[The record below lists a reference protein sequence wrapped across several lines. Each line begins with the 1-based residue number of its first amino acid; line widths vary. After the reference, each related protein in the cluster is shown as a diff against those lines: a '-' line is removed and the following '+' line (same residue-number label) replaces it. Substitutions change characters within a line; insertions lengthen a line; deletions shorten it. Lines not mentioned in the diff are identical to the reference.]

1 MTTYTND
8 IYGVQQQI
16 ADEQAAT
23 EKSFLDDSY
32 KLASVQGGMMLANAR
47 DIGRGKGNM
56 YAGLGRMLTGE
67 KEAIDPRIVRMQK
80 LQAIMQQI
88 PEPDTVDEY
97 IQLSNLMNQA
107 ELYGEAKE
115 AMKMAN
121 DIRSQ
126 LPTKST
132 AYKEYSE
139 MTTNPNPEGFKEWYK
154 EFKITGSKTPLTAK
168 QEAFKQYQLRPD
180 YKSGKLT
187 AIDFEREWSKAGR
200 EEKQPDNMTAKNIAL
215 QEFLVSPE
223 YQGGKKS
230 IVDFEKEWNNAGRA
244 EQKPEQRT
252 AKSLALEK
260 FLVSLEYLDGTKDII
275 DFETEW
281 SAAGRAPVEDT
292 QTRLS
297 AKEQSLDNFIN
308 SSDYIGKGGTMTIM
322 DWNKKWTE
330 SGQSANST
338 SVTNP
343 ETIAKTNILNSKITE
358 SFDILSSDPANR
370 GMPQET
376 LLSRAKVI
384 GSDEFLKAIED
395 PTTSNLNT
403 SADVGDFEYW
413 KGRYP
418 EKTDAEIFE
427 IMAAMNASS
436 PYNVNI
442 NQTRAFNRE
451 SIGERTNQIAQDSIQ
466 VETDLIRTEE
476 MLRAYE
482 EGAKSGWGQT
492 WINTGNKIAQEFF
505 GLPQEEGT
513 VQTDR
518 LEQLFKDYTLDR
530 MAKLKGTPSDKDLD
544 LVERAGAT
552 MDRSRAANTMII
564 EFDRFLLN
572 EQKNQHDYMSNW
584 LTNYIATENEYPAG
598 YQWDAQINQFRNRND
613 KSKWKGKETDRLA
626 LIQAYGTNEFDEQ
639 GTLEAIEARQTQDE
653 IEINQISEE
662 ISFEKQGE
670 DVLNRYG
677 IKG

>member
-168 QEAFKQYQLRPD
+168 QEAFKQYQLTPD

-200 EEKQPDNMTAKNIAL
+200 EEKQPDNMTAKDIAL

-230 IVDFEKEWNNAGRA
+230 IV
-244 EQKPEQRT
+244 
-252 AKSLALEK
+252 
-260 FLVSLEYLDGTKDII
+260 

-418 EKTDAEIFE
+418 EKTDAEVFE

-584 LTNYIATENEYPAG
+584 LTGYIQKDNEYPAG
-598 YQWDAQINQFRNRND
+598 YEWDAQINQFRNRND
-613 KSKWKGKETDRLA
+613 KSKWNGEETDRLA

-653 IEINQISEE
+653 IEINQIVEE
-662 ISFEKQGE
+662 IDYEKQGE
-670 DVLNRYG
+670 NVLNRYG

>member
-230 IVDFEKEWNNAGRA
+230 IV
-244 EQKPEQRT
+244 
-252 AKSLALEK
+252 
-260 FLVSLEYLDGTKDII
+260 

-584 LTNYIATENEYPAG
+584 LTGYIQKDNEYPAG
-598 YQWDAQINQFRNRND
+598 YEWDAQINQFRNRND
-613 KSKWKGKETDRLA
+613 KSKWNGEETDRLA

-653 IEINQISEE
+653 IEINQIVEE
-662 ISFEKQGE
+662 IDYEKQGE
-670 DVLNRYG
+670 NVLNRYG

>member
-1 MTTYTND
+1 MATGFN
-8 IYGVQQQI
+8 IPSMFE
-16 ADEQAAT
+16 ARQAVDRQMETDAQT
-23 EKSFLDDSY
+23 AGRLP
-32 KLASVQGGMMLANAR
+32 LGGGMM
-47 DIGRGKGNM
+47 
-56 YAGLGRMLTGE
+56 YASSMVG
-67 KEAIDPRIVRMQK
+67 
-80 LQAIMQQI
+80 
-88 PEPDTVDEY
+88 
-97 IQLSNLMNQA
+97 
-107 ELYGEAKE
+107 
-115 AMKMAN
+115 
-121 DIRSQ
+121 DIRNQGLQTVAGMLGGVGNPIMDQQRAITEVMDQFPNPQSAEDYTQIASAMNAKGLYNYAAMAMDRANEIKSQ

-139 MTTNPNPEGFKEWYK
+139 MTTNPTPEGFKEWYK
-154 EFKITGSKTPLTAK
+154 EFKMTGSKTPLTAK

-230 IVDFEKEWNNAGRA
+230 IV
-244 EQKPEQRT
+244 
-252 AKSLALEK
+252 
-260 FLVSLEYLDGTKDII
+260 

-584 LTNYIATENEYPAG
+584 LTGYIQKDNEYPAG
-598 YQWDAQINQFRNRND
+598 YEWDAQINQFRNRND
-613 KSKWKGKETDRLA
+613 KSKWNGEETDRLA

-653 IEINQISEE
+653 IEINQIVEE
-662 ISFEKQGE
+662 IDYEKQGE
-670 DVLNRYG
+670 NVLNRYG

>member
-230 IVDFEKEWNNAGRA
+230 IVDFE
-244 EQKPEQRT
+244 
-252 AKSLALEK
+252 
-260 FLVSLEYLDGTKDII
+260 
-275 DFETEW
+275 TEW

-358 SFDILSSDPANR
+358 AFDILSSDPANR

-584 LTNYIATENEYPAG
+584 LTGYIQKDNEYPAG
-598 YQWDAQINQFRNRND
+598 YEWDAQINQFRNRND
-613 KSKWKGKETDRLA
+613 KSKWNGEETDRLA

-653 IEINQISEE
+653 IEINQIVEE
-662 ISFEKQGE
+662 IDYEKQGE
-670 DVLNRYG
+670 NVLNRYG

>member
-200 EEKQPDNMTAKNIAL
+200 EEKQPDNMTAKDIAL

-230 IVDFEKEWNNAGRA
+230 IV
-244 EQKPEQRT
+244 
-252 AKSLALEK
+252 
-260 FLVSLEYLDGTKDII
+260 

-330 SGQSANST
+330 SGQSASST

-358 SFDILSSDPANR
+358 AFDILSSDPANR

-584 LTNYIATENEYPAG
+584 LTGYIQKDNEYPAG
-598 YQWDAQINQFRNRND
+598 YEWDAQINQFRNRND
-613 KSKWKGKETDRLA
+613 KSKWNGEETDRLA

-653 IEINQISEE
+653 IEINQIVEE
-662 ISFEKQGE
+662 IDYEKQGE
-670 DVLNRYG
+670 NVLNRYG

>member
-1 MTTYTND
+1 MATGFN
-8 IYGVQQQI
+8 IPSMFE
-16 ADEQAAT
+16 ARQAVDRQMETDAQT
-23 EKSFLDDSY
+23 AGRLP
-32 KLASVQGGMMLANAR
+32 LGGGMMYASSMVG
-47 DIGRGKGNM
+47 DIKNQGLQTVAGMLGGVGNPIMDQQRAITEVMDQFPNPQSAEDYTQIASAMNGKGLYN
-56 YAGLGRMLTGE
+56 YA
-67 KEAIDPRIVRMQK
+67 
-80 LQAIMQQI
+80 
-88 PEPDTVDEY
+88 
-97 IQLSNLMNQA
+97 
-107 ELYGEAKE
+107 
-115 AMKMAN
+115 AMAMDRAN
-121 DIRSQ
+121 EIKSQ

-139 MTTNPNPEGFKEWYK
+139 MTTNPTPEGFKEWYK

-187 AIDFEREWSKAGR
+187 AIDFEREWSEAGR
-200 EEKQPDNMTAKNIAL
+200 AEQKPDNMTAKDIAL
-215 QEFLVSPE
+215 QEFLVSSE

-230 IVDFEKEWNNAGRA
+230 IVDFEKEWNSAGRA

-260 FLVSLEYLDGTKDII
+260 FLVSPEYINGTKDII

-281 SAAGRAPVEDT
+281 SAAGRAPEEDT

-330 SGQSANST
+330 SGQSASST

-343 ETIAKTNILNSKITE
+343 EIIAKTNILNSKITE
-358 SFDILSSDPANR
+358 AFDILSSDPANR

-395 PTTSNLNT
+395 PATSNLNT

-584 LTNYIATENEYPAG
+584 LTNYIKNENEYPAG

-613 KSKWKGKETDRLA
+613 KSKWKGEETDRLA
-626 LIQAYGTNEFDEQ
+626 LIQAYGTNEFDEE

-653 IEINQISEE
+653 IEINQIIEE
-662 ISFEKQGE
+662 QDYEKQGE
-670 DVLNRYG
+670 DVLSRYG